1 MASSSVDR
9 LNKVLNTLQVSKIT
23 DVAYKA
29 FVKNTPIGDPNT
41 WKSKAP
47 KNYKPGNARRKTKK
61 TNNSIDANYA
71 YAQRL
76 EEGYSRQAPNG
87 MTEPTIDEV
96 RAYVFRTLGIRI

>member
-29 FVKNTPIGDPNT
+29 FVKNTPIR
-41 WKSKAP
+41 S
-47 KNYKPGNARRKTKK
+47 GNARRKTKK